1 MTKQTQPH
9 RDSSARLRRI
19 NIVVIASM
27 LVLVGCAR
35 SDEPSPPP
43 PNPAELMT
51 QIQPSSAA
59 KEATT
64 TLTQGANHSAA
75 APNRAVTEVIGGPR
89 GPDLRVDIQPGDL
102 IPAEQPP
109 DPARLEQQARD
120 QFTRIIMKH
129 FGHVKLSNREVDL
142 LLDAYR
148 RVDDGRT
155 DGDEDRFFRVT
166 LGVSL
171 AEFYEISLRGEQSIG
186 DAP

>member
-1 MTKQTQPH
+1 MHRFRLYDGSHGPGSNKENDHMTKQTQPR

-19 NIVVIASM
+19 NIVVVASM

-75 APNRAVTEVIGGPR
+75 APNR
-89 GPDLRVDIQPGDL
+89 
-102 IPAEQPP
+102 
-109 DPARLEQQARD
+109 
-120 QFTRIIMKH
+120 
-129 FGHVKLSNREVDL
+129 
-142 LLDAYR
+142 
-148 RVDDGRT
+148 
-155 DGDEDRFFRVT
+155 
-166 LGVSL
+166 
-171 AEFYEISLRGEQSIG
+171 
-186 DAP
+186 